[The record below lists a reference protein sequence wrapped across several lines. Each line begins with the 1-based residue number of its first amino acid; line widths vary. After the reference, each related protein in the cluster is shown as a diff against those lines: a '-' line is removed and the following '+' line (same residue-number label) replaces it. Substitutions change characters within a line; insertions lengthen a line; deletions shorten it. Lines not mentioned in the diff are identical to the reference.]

1 MIRTKSLGFILALFV
16 VFSLSACSNGLNI
29 FGGGDRTV
37 PKAEEKAEVESEGR
51 PQRLRDLFLMQNSST
66 ELKVN
71 RFIWKAT
78 LEVLDFMPIEEV
90 DPFTGVIQFGWA
102 TPPGGTREY
111 QATVVISDP
120 SLDARS
126 LQVTFRTR
134 SGVVDPDLNREI
146 ENSIL
151 ARARQLKIAELGF

>member
-1 MIRTKSLGFILALFV
+1 MIKTKSLGWVLALLV
-16 VFSLSACSNGLNI
+16 VFSLSACSNI
-29 FGGGDRTV
+29 FRGGDRE
-37 PKAEEKAEVESEGR
+37 AASIEADREVETQGR
-51 PQRLRDLFLMQNSST
+51 PQRLRDLFLTQNSST
-66 ELKVN
+66 EMKVN

-90 DPFTGVIQFGWA
+90 DPFTGIIEFGWA

-111 QATVVISDP
+111 KATAVISDP

-134 SGVVDPDLNREI
+134 SGVVDPDLNIEI
-146 ENSIL
+146 ENAIL
-151 ARARQLKIAELGF
+151 ARARQLKIEELGF

>member
-1 MIRTKSLGFILALFV
+1 MIKTKSHGWVLALLV
-16 VFSLSACSNGLNI
+16 VISLSACSNI
-29 FGGGDRTV
+29 FRGGDRDT
-37 PKAEEKAEVESEGR
+37 ANIEADREVETQGR
-51 PQRLRDLFLMQNSST
+51 PQRLRDLFLTQNSST
-66 ELKVN
+66 ELKAN

-90 DPFTGVIQFGWA
+90 DPFTGIIQFGWA

-111 QATVVISDP
+111 QATAVVSDP

-134 SGVVDPDLNREI
+134 SGVVDPDLNIEI
-146 ENSIL
+146 ENAIL
-151 ARARQLKIAELGF
+151 ARARQLKIEELGF